1 MIKNIALLGSTGSIG
16 QNTLEIVRKYPNRL
30 KIKALTAGNNW
41 QLLAEQALE
50 FNPEYVALAS
60 TKNEAD
66 LKTALANTNIK
77 VGTGEN
83 ALIEAVSL
91 NNVDT
96 VLAAIVGFAGLKPV
110 MEAIALKRRI
120 CLANKETLVVAG
132 SIFMKAVKENKV
144 DLLPVDSEHSAIFQ
158 CLSGLNNPNLSKII
172 ITASGGPF
180 KDFPTEKLKDV
191 TVEMALKHPN
201 WNMGGKI
208 TIDSATLMNKGLEV
222 IEAHWLFG
230 ADYEDIDIVI
240 HPQSL
245 IHSLIEYSD
254 GSVIAQLGWPDMKLP
269 IQCALSWPE
278 RWEPPLKPFNLLHAK
293 SMTFFEP
300 RFEDFPSLKLAIK
313 AGKEGGIMPCV
324 LNAANEVAV
333 EAFLNNIITFIEMP
347 QLIETTL
354 RGFNNADV
362 KSIEQLIEIDYKARI
377 FAKSMIKAEKKSA
390 V

>member
-66 LKTALANTNIK
+66 LKAALANTNIK
-77 VGTGEN
+77 IGTGEN

-132 SIFMKAVKENKV
+132 SIFMKAIKENKV

-333 EAFLNNIITFIEMP
+333 EAFLNNIITFIEIP

-362 KSIEQLIEIDYKARI
+362 KSIDRLIEIDYKARI

>member
-41 QLLAEQALE
+41 QLLAQQALE

-158 CLSGLNNPNLSKII
+158 CLSGLNNPNLSKIV

-278 RWEPPLKPFNLLHAK
+278 RWELPLKPFNLLHAK
-293 SMTFFEP
+293 NMTFFEP

-333 EAFLNNIITFIEMP
+333 EAFLNNIITFIEIP

>member
-41 QLLAEQALE
+41 QLLAQQALE

-66 LKTALANTNIK
+66 LKAALANTNIK
-77 VGTGEN
+77 IGTGEN

-132 SIFMKAVKENKV
+132 SIFMKAIKENKV

-278 RWEPPLKPFNLLHAK
+278 RWEPPLKAFNLLHAK
-293 SMTFFEP
+293 NMTFFEP
-300 RFEDFPSLKLAIK
+300 RFEDFPCLKLAIK

-333 EAFLNNIITFIEMP
+333 EAFLNNIITFIEIP

-362 KSIEQLIEIDYKARI
+362 KSIDRLIEIDYKARI

>member
-158 CLSGLNNPNLSKII
+158 CLSGLNNPNLSKIV

-278 RWEPPLKPFNLLHAK
+278 RWELPLKPFNLLHAK
-293 SMTFFEP
+293 NMTFFEP
-300 RFEDFPSLKLAIK
+300 RFEDFPTLKLAIK

-377 FAKSMIKAEKKSA
+377 FAKSMIKAEKKNA

>member
-1 MIKNIALLGSTGSIG
+1 MKNIALLGSTGSIG

-66 LKTALANTNIK
+66 LKAALANTNIK

-132 SIFMKAVKENKV
+132 SIFMKAIKENKV

-278 RWEPPLKPFNLLHAK
+278 RWELPLKPFNLLHAK
-293 SMTFFEP
+293 NMTFFEP

-333 EAFLNNIITFIEMP
+333 EAFLNNIITFIEIP

-362 KSIEQLIEIDYKARI
+362 KSIDRLIEIDYKARD

>member
-41 QLLAEQALE
+41 QLLAQQALE

-66 LKTALANTNIK
+66 LKAALANTNIK
-77 VGTGEN
+77 IGTGEN

-132 SIFMKAVKENKV
+132 SIFMKAIKENKV

-333 EAFLNNIITFIEMP
+333 EAFLNNIITFIEIP

-362 KSIEQLIEIDYKARI
+362 KSIDRLIEIDYKARD

>member
-278 RWEPPLKPFNLLHAK
+278 RWELPLKPFNLLHAK
-293 SMTFFEP
+293 NMTFFEP
-300 RFEDFPSLKLAIK
+300 RFEDFPTLKLAIK

-333 EAFLNNIITFIEMP
+333 EAFLNNIITFIEIP

-362 KSIEQLIEIDYKARI
+362 KSIEQLIEIDYKARD
-377 FAKSMIKAEKKSA
+377 FAKSMIKAEKKNA

>member
-132 SIFMKAVKENKV
+132 SIFMKAIKENKV

-362 KSIEQLIEIDYKARI
+362 KSIDQLIEIDYKARD

>member
-132 SIFMKAVKENKV
+132 SIFMKAIKENKV

-158 CLSGLNNPNLSKII
+158 CLSGLNNPNLSKIV

-278 RWEPPLKPFNLLHAK
+278 RWELPLKPFNLLHAK
-293 SMTFFEP
+293 NMTFFEP
-300 RFEDFPSLKLAIK
+300 RFEDFPTLKLAIK

-333 EAFLNNIITFIEMP
+333 EAFLNNIITFIEIP

-362 KSIEQLIEIDYKARI
+362 KSIEQLIEIDYKARD
-377 FAKSMIKAEKKSA
+377 FAKSMIKAEKKNA

>member
-158 CLSGLNNPNLSKII
+158 CLSGLNNPNLSKIV

-300 RFEDFPSLKLAIK
+300 RFEDFPTLKLAIK

-333 EAFLNNIITFIEMP
+333 EAFLNNIITFIEIP

>member
-41 QLLAEQALE
+41 QLLAQQALE

-132 SIFMKAVKENKV
+132 SIFMKAIKENKV

-158 CLSGLNNPNLSKII
+158 CLSGLNNPNLSKIV

-333 EAFLNNIITFIEMP
+333 EAFLNNIITFIEIP

-362 KSIEQLIEIDYKARI
+362 KSIDRLIEIDCKARD

>member
-158 CLSGLNNPNLSKII
+158 CLSGLNNPNLSKIV

-278 RWEPPLKPFNLLHAK
+278 RWELPLKPFNLLHAK
-293 SMTFFEP
+293 NMTFFEP
-300 RFEDFPSLKLAIK
+300 RFEDFPTLKLAIK

-333 EAFLNNIITFIEMP
+333 EAFLNNIITFIEIP

-362 KSIEQLIEIDYKARI
+362 KSIEQLIEIDYKARD
-377 FAKSMIKAEKKSA
+377 FAKSMIKAEKKNA

>member
-41 QLLAEQALE
+41 QLLAQQALE

-66 LKTALANTNIK
+66 LKAALANTNIK
-77 VGTGEN
+77 IGTGEN

-132 SIFMKAVKENKV
+132 SIFMKAIKENKV

-278 RWEPPLKPFNLLHAK
+278 RWELPLKAFNLLHAK
-293 SMTFFEP
+293 NMTFFEP
-300 RFEDFPSLKLAIK
+300 RFEDFPCLKLAIK

-333 EAFLNNIITFIEMP
+333 EAFLNNIITFIEIP

-354 RGFNNADV
+354 RGFNNAEV
-362 KSIEQLIEIDYKARI
+362 KSIDRLIEIDYKARI

>member
-41 QLLAEQALE
+41 QLLAQQALE

-66 LKTALANTNIK
+66 LKAALANTNIK
-77 VGTGEN
+77 IGTGEN

-110 MEAIALKRRI
+110 VEAIALKRRI

-132 SIFMKAVKENKV
+132 SIFMKAIKENKV

-278 RWEPPLKPFNLLHAK
+278 RWEPPLKAFNLLHAK
-293 SMTFFEP
+293 NMTFFEP
-300 RFEDFPSLKLAIK
+300 RFEDFPCLKLAIK

-333 EAFLNNIITFIEMP
+333 EAFLNNIITFIEIP

-362 KSIEQLIEIDYKARI
+362 KSIDRLIEIDYKARI

>member
-158 CLSGLNNPNLSKII
+158 CLSGLNNPNLSKIV

>member
-41 QLLAEQALE
+41 QLLAQQALE

-66 LKTALANTNIK
+66 LKAALANTNIK
-77 VGTGEN
+77 IGTGEN

-132 SIFMKAVKENKV
+132 SIFMKAIKENKV

-278 RWEPPLKPFNLLHAK
+278 RWELPLKAFNLLHAK
-293 SMTFFEP
+293 NMTFFEP

-333 EAFLNNIITFIEMP
+333 EAFLNNIITFIEIP

-362 KSIEQLIEIDYKARI
+362 KSIDRLIEIDYKARD

>member
-41 QLLAEQALE
+41 QLLAQQALE

-132 SIFMKAVKENKV
+132 SIFMKAIKENKV

-333 EAFLNNIITFIEMP
+333 EAFLNNIITFIEIP

-362 KSIEQLIEIDYKARI
+362 KSIDRLIEIDYKARD